1 MSLHVHIAPGDN
13 DQEEVRKGSETMK
26 GNDGTATCIASR
38 PKHPIPISS
47 HE

>member
-1 MSLHVHIAPGDN
+1 MSLHMHIAFGD
-13 DQEEVRKGSETMK
+13 DQEEVRKGSETTK
-26 GNDGTATCIASR
+26 ANGTATCIASR